1 MASIQPI
8 RPITKIVSL
17 PAPVGGW
24 NARDSFAEMNPLDAV
39 ILQNYFP
46 QTTSVVLRFGHTQF
60 ATGMT
65 GQSETLMAYSGGATN
80 KFFSVNSGGR
90 IYNIS
95 SGGAIGAAD
104 VSGLTNARFQYINV
118 ATTANNYLMAVNG
131 ADKARFYTGS
141 AWATDGD
148 GAPYNITGVDSVN
161 CIGINLFK
169 NRVWLIEQDTLK
181 AWYLPTGAI
190 GGAAASL
197 DLRAFA
203 PHGGELVAMGT
214 WTIDA
219 GNGIDDHA
227 VFITNKG
234 DVIVY
239 QGSDPS
245 SATTWAMQGQ
255 WYIGS
260 PIGNRPFVKWRGD
273 LLLICQDG
281 VFPLSA
287 ALQSSRINPRVA
299 FTDKIKKAMTTAVG
313 SYGSNFGWQLLPF
326 PKQNMLIVNVPVSTG
341 TDQEQYVMNTI
352 TGAWGQFQGWSA
364 NCWELFNDSL
374 YFGGNT
380 LVGKAWDTNSD
391 NSAAINGFILQAFN
405 NYKEPGKRK
414 RATSMRPL
422 FLTNGTPT
430 IFGGI
435 NWDYDLS
442 NASTALS
449 TTATTFAV
457 WDTATWDGAT
467 SIWGGGLT
475 PSFRMQNATGS
486 GWVGAPVFKSTT
498 NGLELELVSN
508 DISLEVGGF
517 L

>member
-203 PHGGELVAMGT
+203 PHGGKLVAMGT

-219 GNGIDDHA
+219 GNGIDYHA
-227 VFITNKG
+227 VFITKKG

-255 WYIGS
+255 W
-260 PIGNRPFVKWRGD
+260 
-273 LLLICQDG
+273 
-281 VFPLSA
+281 
-287 ALQSSRINPRVA
+287 
-299 FTDKIKKAMTTAVG
+299 
-313 SYGSNFGWQLLPF
+313 
-326 PKQNMLIVNVPVSTG
+326 
-341 TDQEQYVMNTI
+341 
-352 TGAWGQFQGWSA
+352 
-364 NCWELFNDSL
+364 
-374 YFGGNT
+374 
-380 LVGKAWDTNSD
+380 
-391 NSAAINGFILQAFN
+391 
-405 NYKEPGKRK
+405 
-414 RATSMRPL
+414 
-422 FLTNGTPT
+422 
-430 IFGGI
+430 
-435 NWDYDLS
+435 
-442 NASTALS
+442 
-449 TTATTFAV
+449 
-457 WDTATWDGAT
+457 
-467 SIWGGGLT
+467 
-475 PSFRMQNATGS
+475 
-486 GWVGAPVFKSTT
+486 
-498 NGLELELVSN
+498 
-508 DISLEVGGF
+508 
-517 L
+517 